1 MAVMVMVVVHAL
13 VVVVAHAQL
22 VKSARLL
29 VQRILAALAP
39 RVVGTFAMLGTGLE
53 ALVVAAWGPLQLPCL
68 LPQLPLPSRIFA
80 WLC

>member
-29 VQRILAALAP
+29 VQRI